1 MRGPRR
7 EVNIP
12 TPAWFVRN
20 SKLMCLWG
28 SPCNQKNGPAGALD
42 IILWVPRALCSLAL
56 NVFSPAVCL
65 LAPDDQHTSNG
76 ETIPA
81 EVNTGFNP
89 RATTLS
95 LSGKTVNVGT
105 GASSPITGLM
115 YKWAIVV
122 WSDCLSK
129 ATCTSEDFEK
139 ILEKDPWKAIISRQT
154 KFEDNSISLS
164 SICFIVSVNNGCC
177 QRRKSLEAS
186 LLL

>member
-129 ATCTSEDFEK
+129 ATCTSED
-139 ILEKDPWKAIISRQT
+139 LEKYWKKT
-154 KFEDNSISLS
+154 HGKLS
-164 SICFIVSVNNGCC
+164 SHAKPSLKIILFPCLLFASLFRSTSCC